1 MKKHLFIQLC
11 LLLFLALP
19 QFAGARE
26 LQYVDAT
33 SLTVIGK
40 LFPDTPNPYHRLD
53 TDVYYVTTTD
63 ASDPRLDTTVDG
75 THPGDYGYTCWAES
89 IKEPVLQILAKY
101 GIK

>member
-19 QFAGARE
+19 QLAGARE
-26 LQYVDAT
+26 
-33 SLTVIGK
+33 
-40 LFPDTPNPYHRLD
+40 FNPYHRLD
-53 TDVYYVTTTD
+53 TDVYYVMTTD